1 MLVTC
6 PNCSRRYQVPDM
18 VVGMKGR
25 TMRCANCQH
34 QWPQP
39 FVASQPE
46 ARQKRPEA
54 RMVTD
59 PPRQRAPE
67 PVMATTFETDER
79 GIEDDLLAAAMRQE
93 ETGDEGAEEGGA
105 NPFDSI
111 AQMMMEQPPAPIPDM
126 FANATGERRP
136 RRRGAL
142 ILALVAVVLVVAV
155 VGGAA
160 YFLQDRL
167 INKYP
172 AAAEIFDKAHLRNE
186 VVGAGLEF
194 RGVGAE
200 RNQQDG
206 HEVLVVRGV
215 IANTTDNSRSIPPV
229 RLALYDGQN
238 LVQEK
243 VIDAPQ
249 PKIDGKGTASFRVAL
264 DLPDPHA
271 SRFEVTFSAP
281 EKADMKD
288 GGMKDAAP
296 KDSGGADAAKP
307 AEPAK

>member
-1 MLVTC
+1 
-6 PNCSRRYQVPDM
+6 M
-18 VVGMKGR
+18 VI
-25 TMRCANCQH
+25 
-34 QWPQP
+34 
-39 FVASQPE
+39 
-46 ARQKRPEA
+46 
-54 RMVTD
+54 D

-67 PVMATTFETDER
+67 PAMATTFEAEDE

-93 ETGDEGAEEGGA
+93 ERGEEEGEEAGG

-136 RRRGAL
+136 RRRGAMAL
-142 ILALVAVVLVVAV
+142 TLVAILLVVV
-155 VGGAA
+155 VAGGAA

-215 IANTTDNSRSIPPV
+215 IANTTENPRNIPPV
-229 RLALYDGQN
+229 RLALYDGQT

-243 VIDAPQ
+243 TIDAPQ
-249 PKIDGKGTASFRVAL
+249 PKIDPKGTASFKVAL

-271 SRFEVTFSAP
+271 SRFEVTFGTP
-281 EKADMKD
+281 EKGTVKE
-288 GGMKDAAP
+288 GV
-296 KDSGGADAAKP
+296 KDSGAKEPDAKP